1 MPVSI
6 RVLALRSRPVVR
18 PCGWAFSCLMTA
30 RISWPP
36 RPGRIRCRP
45 PRITW
50 AVIFQV
56 VGMPVQDV
64 STADVLAFIT
74 AQRVECP
81 PGLAGSYGSGRGRVD
96 ADGCSP
102 VLDHLGLFAYLHV
115 HGDVATRSVPRGLVL
130 PAASGSDHGK
140 GCRSCAAPARCRGS
154 WARPRSTLVA
164 RDVDGGGHTL
174 TPLRAGRAPGCPRR
188 CTGQRYR
195 LIHGPKV
202 RGARSREG
210 GPRLADVP
218 GVPAPIR
225 SPCPCRT

>member
-1 MPVSI
+1 MRLKLRLGPLRRREPAACPDIQPGGLAVRDEGSLPCLFSI
-6 RVLALRSRPVVR
+6 RVLALRSRPVVS

-30 RISWPP
+30 WISWPP

-74 AQRVECP
+74 AQRVECR

-102 VLDHLGLFAYLHV
+102 ALDHLGLFAYLHV
-115 HGDVATRSVPRGLVL
+115 HGDVATRSVPRGL
-130 PAASGSDHGK
+130 ATRHQ
-140 GCRSCAAPARCRGS
+140 RQ
-154 WARPRSTLVA
+154 RPRQGVPLVRSARTLP
-164 RDVDGGGHTL
+164 RILGPTEVD
-174 TPLRAGRAPGCPRR
+174 AGRAR
-188 CTGQRYR
+188 C
-195 LIHGPKV
+195 
-202 RGARSREG
+202 
-210 GPRLADVP
+210 
-218 GVPAPIR
+218 
-225 SPCPCRT
+225 